1 MTIDEKL
8 DAIMKALER
17 IENRQV
23 GFQEI
28 MPSAPPGSFASTSG
42 REQAIALTKLDEV
55 LMWTNIA
62 IARNE

>member
-1 MTIDEKL
+1 MTTDEKL

-28 MPSAPPGSFASTSG
+28 MPSAPPVLGSFASTS
-42 REQAIALTKLDEV
+42 EKSEK
-55 LMWTNIA
+55 
-62 IARNE
+62 